1 MSAFLRVQ
9 AAVDLVMRYRRAFT
23 FHWSHRDR
31 AAGPRYRAA
40 EAEFLPASL
49 ALIETPV
56 SPTARITAGL
66 LVSLVALAILWAVLA
81 QVDVVVSAPGKV
93 IPSSRIKTIASIDVA
108 SVRAIHVV
116 EGQSVRAGDTLLEL
130 DAGVIEAE
138 RGRAEAQIDAAR
150 LEMARSRA
158 LIAAVDEH
166 REPRFPPLEGIDREQ
181 YEDAKAH
188 LAGGYL
194 DYRAKLI
201 QLDGEISRYA
211 RALPL
216 AQDRAKSLE
225 VLAKS
230 RDVPPNTWSEKLQEA
245 IDLEGELVQAQNARA
260 SLIAQTRR
268 QALDSLAEARRVI
281 ENATYDAARA
291 SSHVRQ
297 LTLHA
302 PVDGTVQELSV
313 HTIGGVVP
321 AAQPLMQIVPK
332 DDTVEVDAYIQN
344 KDIGFI
350 REGQLV
356 QVKVDAFDYTRHG
369 MIQGNVVAVSKDA
382 VEDERRGPI
391 YRTTVR
397 LSSSEMKIDGSA
409 MALSPGMTVATEI
422 KTGRRRIIE
431 YILSPLVRH
440 THESLTER

>member
-1 MSAFLRVQ
+1 MSLTLRVQ
-9 AAVDLVMRYRRAFT
+9 AIMDLALRYRREFSY
-23 FHWSHRDR
+23 HWRRRHENQ
-31 AAGPRYRAA
+31 GPDYTAA

-56 SPTARITAGL
+56 SPTARITGAL
-66 LVSLVALAILWAVLA
+66 LVSLVALTVLWAVLA
-81 QVDVVVSAPGKV
+81 HVDVVVSAPGKV

-116 EGQSVRAGDTLLEL
+116 EGQAVRAGDTLLEL
-130 DAGVIEAE
+130 DAGVVEAE
-138 RGRAEAQIDAAR
+138 QGRAQAQIEAAR

-158 LIAAVDEH
+158 LVEAIDSN
-166 REPRFPPLEGIDREQ
+166 REPKFPSLEGIDHDK

-188 LAGGYL
+188 LRGQYL
-194 DYRAKLI
+194 DYQARLM
-201 QLDGEISRYA
+201 QLDGEIQRYS

-216 AQDRAKSLE
+216 AQERAKSFE
-225 VLAKS
+225 VLARS
-230 RDVPPNTWSEKLQEA
+230 HDVPPSAWSEKLQAA
-245 IDLEGELVQAQNARA
+245 IDLEGQLVQSQNARL

-268 QALDSLAEARRVI
+268 QALDALAEARRVI
-281 ENATYDAARA
+281 ETATHDAARA

-297 LTLHA
+297 LTLRA
-302 PVDGTVQELSV
+302 PVDGTVQQLAV

-332 DDTVEVDAYIQN
+332 DDTVEVDAYIEN

-350 REGQLV
+350 RAGQTV

-369 MIQGNVVAVSKDA
+369 MIRGDVVAVAKDA
-382 VEDERRGPI
+382 VDDERRGLI

-397 LSSSEMKIDGSA
+397 LSSSTMDVDGRIVS
-409 MALSPGMTVATEI
+409 LSPGMTVATEI

-440 THESLTER
+440 TQESLRER

>member
-1 MSAFLRVQ
+1 MNLFLPVQ
-9 AAVDLVMRYRRAFT
+9 AIVDLGVRYRRAFSY
-23 FHWSHRDR
+23 HWRRRDR
-31 AAGPRYRAA
+31 ISGARYTAA

-56 SPTARITAGL
+56 SPTARITGVL
-66 LVSLVALAILWAVLA
+66 LVLLVALALLWAVLA
-81 QVDVVVSAPGKV
+81 QVDVVVSARGKV
-93 IPSSRIKTIASIDVA
+93 IPSSRIKTIASVDVA

-116 EGQSVRAGDTLLEL
+116 EGQSVRAGDTLVEL

-138 RGRAEAQIDAAR
+138 RGRAEAQIEAAH
-150 LEMARSRA
+150 LEVARSRA
-158 LIAAVDEH
+158 MMVAIDEN
-166 REPRFPPLEGIDREQ
+166 REPRFSPSTGIDPDK
-181 YEDAKAH
+181 YEDARAH
-188 LAGGYL
+188 LAGAYL
-194 DYRAKLI
+194 DYRARLI
-201 QLDGEISRYA
+201 QLDGEIQRYA

-216 AQDRAKSLE
+216 AQQRADSLE
-225 VLAKS
+225 GLAKS
-230 RDVPPNTWSEKLQEA
+230 RDVPPSTWSEKLQEA
-245 IDLEGELVQAQNARA
+245 IDLEGELVQARNARA

-268 QALDSLAEARRVI
+268 QALDSMAEARRVI
-281 ENATYDAARA
+281 EDATYDAARA

-297 LTLHA
+297 LTLRA

-332 DDTVEVDAYIQN
+332 DDTVEVDAYIDN

-369 MIQGNVVAVSKDA
+369 MIQGNVVAISKDA
-382 VEDERRGPI
+382 VNDERRGLI

-397 LSSSEMKIDGSA
+397 LGSSVMTIDGSA
-409 MALSPGMTVATEI
+409 IALSPGMTVATEI

-431 YILSPLVRH
+431 YILSPLMRH
-440 THESLTER
+440 THESFTER